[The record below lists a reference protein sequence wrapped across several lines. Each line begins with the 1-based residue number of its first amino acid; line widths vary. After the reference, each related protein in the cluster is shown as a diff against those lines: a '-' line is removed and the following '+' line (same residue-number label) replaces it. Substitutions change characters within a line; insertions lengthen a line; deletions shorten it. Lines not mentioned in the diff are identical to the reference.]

1 MPRVKLVRISTSA
14 PDLDQLA
21 AAILAQDADGLGN
34 ILDHVFEFRGP
45 VGGFL
50 EGIDG
55 VVWDEL
61 ALFLITYLPD
71 LVDRLTSSD
80 E

>member
-1 MPRVKLVRISTSA
+1 MPRVKLVRISTNT

-21 AAILAQDADGLGN
+21 AAILSQDADAVGN

-61 ALFLITYLPD
+61 ALFLISNLPG
-71 LVDRLTSSD
+71 LADRMAPT